1 MKTRGGWRA
10 HVLRE
15 PGASPA
21 SHPFLP
27 YLVHRGDLTGPRV
40 LSSGSRKLQG
50 NETWQGGSK
59 EGVSAPAGLPRAG
72 MELQRGQ
79 WGPLW
84 SGAGTSGQ
92 VSPLG
97 VEGASL
103 VLNLEANHP
112 ANRKDVL
119 PSLDQRC
126 FSLATGLGG
135 LPTFS
140 RWGKWGTP
148 KPQVLMASSAS

>member
-1 MKTRGGWRA
+1 MSPCSPGAWGQPSLTPFP
-10 HVLRE
+10 VI
-15 PGASPA
+15 PGASGR
-21 SHPFLP
+21 P
-27 YLVHRGDLTGPRV
+27 YWTTSPVQWKQEAPR
-40 LSSGSRKLQG
+40 

-59 EGVSAPAGLPRAG
+59 EGVSAPAGLPRVGGDGVAERSVG
-72 MELQRGQ
+72 T
-79 WGPLW
+79 LW

-92 VSPLG
+92 ASLLG

-126 FSLATGLGG
+126 LSLATGLGD

-148 KPQVLMASSAS
+148 KPEVLMASSAS

>member
-1 MKTRGGWRA
+1 MFSGSLGPAQPHTLSCRTWCIGETLPDHESCPVEAGSSKEMRHG
-10 HVLRE
+10 RE
-15 PGASPA
+15 
-21 SHPFLP
+21 
-27 YLVHRGDLTGPRV
+27 GPR
-40 LSSGSRKLQG
+40 K
-50 NETWQGGSK
+50 
-59 EGVSAPAGLPRAG
+59 VSVPLRAFPG
-72 MELQRGQ
+72 QRGQ